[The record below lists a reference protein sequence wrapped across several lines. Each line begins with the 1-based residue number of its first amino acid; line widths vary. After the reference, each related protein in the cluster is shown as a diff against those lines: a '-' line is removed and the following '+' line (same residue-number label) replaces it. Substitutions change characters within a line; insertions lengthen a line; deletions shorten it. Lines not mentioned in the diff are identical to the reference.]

1 MTDTAWAML
10 GAALAVAGGGM
21 GSAIGITYASNMAT
35 GVLSEDPDKFAKM
48 MAITVL
54 PGTQGIYGF
63 VAGFLTVLL
72 FDLGGAG
79 PKEGTGILIFAAC
92 LPVAFVCLVSA
103 IYQGLTGVGSIGLV
117 AKQEEALG
125 KAIIFPALVET
136 YAVISLVFTLLVL
149 FQLPTS

>member
-48 MAITVL
+48 MAICVL

-63 VAGFLTVLL
+63 VAGFLTFSLYVTEFPAEL
-72 FDLGGAG
+72 AG
-79 PKEGTGILIFAAC
+79 KGFEVFAAC
-92 LPVAFVCLVSA
+92 LPIAFVALVSA
-103 IYQGLTGVGSIGLV
+103 IYQGLTGVGSIGLA
-117 AKQEEALG
+117 AKQEEAFG
-125 KAIIFPALVET
+125 KSIIFPALVET
-136 YAVISLVFTLLVL
+136 YAVIALVYTILVL
-149 FQLPTS
+149 FTL

>member
-35 GVLSEDPDKFAKM
+35 GVLAKM
-48 MAITVL
+48 MAICVL

-72 FDLGGAG
+72 FDLGGNG
-79 PKEGTGILIFAAC
+79 PVEGTGILIFAAC
-92 LPVAFVCLVSA
+92 LPVALVCLVSA
-103 IYQGLTGVGSIGLV
+103 IYQGLTGVGSIGLA
-117 AKQEEALG
+117 AKQEEAFG
-125 KAIIFPALVET
+125 KSIIFPALVET

-149 FQLPTS
+149 FQIPKPS